1 MNKGH
6 VGTCCFKVL
15 LVNTDYQ
22 DASEGSCVQSTLG
35 SFGNISSLVFV

>member
-1 MNKGH
+1 MLGPA
-6 VGTCCFKVL
+6 VLPLIKVL

-35 SFGNISSLVFV
+35 SFANISSLVFV